1 MDSVKNVLAAIG
13 IVAIISVAGLALW
26 MSESSNHANDDADAA
41 SSSDIIAN
49 LTRYAEILNDDSIT
63 ARVCVNDN
71 IFLVSGTTSSISAEP
86 VKGTVKV
93 SGLSLEFDKW
103 YDDRHTQ
110 AHHYI
115 VPYHAISGIR
125 ITSGTV

>member
-13 IVAIISVAGLALW
+13 VVAIIAVAGLAFW
-26 MSESSNHANDDADAA
+26 MSGSSNHASDDADAA
-41 SSSDIIAN
+41 SSSDIIAD
-49 LTRYAEILNDDSIT
+49 LTRYAEILNDESIT
-63 ARVCVNDN
+63 ARVCVNNN
-71 IFLVSGTTSSISAEP
+71 IFLVSGTSSGITAEP

-93 SGLSLEFDKW
+93 SGLNLEFDKW

-110 AHHYI
+110 THHYI

-125 ITSGTV
+125 ITSGTL